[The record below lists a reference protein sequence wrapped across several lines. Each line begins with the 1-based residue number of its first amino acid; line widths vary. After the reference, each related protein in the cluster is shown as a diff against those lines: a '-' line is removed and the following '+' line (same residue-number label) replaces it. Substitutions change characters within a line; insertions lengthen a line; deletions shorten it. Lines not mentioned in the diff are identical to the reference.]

1 MNVIA
6 EVLDPVGNRGVG
18 VDEDPAV
25 ALGGG
30 ALDRADRL
38 PLAKDLGVAKALV
51 LGVDAAPH
59 LGIIEIPVGEKPRL

>member
-6 EVLDPVGNRGVG
+6 EVLDAVGNRGVG

-38 PLAKDLGVAKALV
+38 PLAKDLGVAEALV
-51 LGVDAAPH
+51 LGVDATPH
-59 LGIIEIPVGEKPRL
+59 LGIVEIPFAEEARL